1 MNRRYTG
8 AEALELAAKA
18 TKRPGQWG
26 AVGNE
31 TLCFLYDGKGAV
43 IASIE
48 GHSKLATGTL
58 LAAAPD
64 LAESLAAVEAER
76 DEAQGAYLSLEANYN
91 AQNTTRIA
99 LEAERDALRA
109 KLHDA
114 HVALAAT
121 AMGSDT
127 TRTTIRDYLKALD
140 EYNEIG
146 DGAVVAEYEYALSTL
161 REAAK

>member
-8 AEALELAAKA
+8 AEARKLVEAK
-18 TKRPGQWG
+18 K
-26 AVGNE
+26 NE
-31 TLCFLYDGKGAV
+31 DPRKLTV
-43 IASIE
+43 INAMPSDI
-48 GHSKLATGTL
+48 AL

-76 DEAQGAYLSLEANYN
+76 DEARAKIARYAP
-91 AQNTTRIA
+91 A
-99 LEAERDALRA
+99 LERERDAARRERDEARVELDALRA